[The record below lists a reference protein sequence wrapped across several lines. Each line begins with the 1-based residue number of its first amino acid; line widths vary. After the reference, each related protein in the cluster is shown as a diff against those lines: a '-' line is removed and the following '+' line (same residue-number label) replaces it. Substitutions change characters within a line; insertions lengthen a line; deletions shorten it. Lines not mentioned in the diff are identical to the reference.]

1 LVARGLLVEK
11 TLVMGSLLAFVGG
24 TLVKEALSG
33 MLVKK
38 VLAMSSL
45 LFFVSGTCW
54 EGVGGPLPVGDGTH
68 HPTVC

>member
-1 LVARGLLVEK
+1 MARGLLVEK

-45 LFFVSGTCW
+45 LFFVSGTC
-54 EGVGGPLPVGDGTH
+54 
-68 HPTVC
+68 